1 MYRIEV
7 YNDEYRSVWDDFVFK
22 KCTGNFLHSR
32 CFLDY
37 HKNRFIERSLLVFDD
52 NKLIALFSASSTK
65 EEPLIVTSH
74 IGSTYGGLLY
84 DASVYGNEIVDIYRS
99 ILVFYRAL
107 DVQSVV
113 VKLTPSIYKPVSF
126 EDEEY
131 AIWINGGVLKRID
144 LSCYIDL
151 ENRLKVSSL
160 RKRMLKLAKKSNL
173 LICDDFNKI
182 TSFYDVL
189 AETLL
194 LRHDARPVHT
204 LPELVELHKRLDKN
218 INLYTVK
225 NSSGVVIAGVLFF
238 LFDKTIHCQYIASV
252 QAGQDVGALDLLF
265 EQAINDYGIRGYRYF
280 SFGTSNEDNGQTLN
294 SGLYRFKRQFGSQSI
309 CHKFYNFSL

>member
-7 YNDEYRSVWDDFVFK
+7 YDNKYCTIWDDFVFK
-22 KCTGNFLHSR
+22 KYTGNFLHSR
-32 CFLDY
+32 RFLDY

-52 NKLIALFSASSTK
+52 NKLIALFPASSTR
-65 EEPLIVTSH
+65 EAPLVVTSH
-74 IGSTYGGLLY
+74 TGSTYGGLLY
-84 DASVYGNEIVDIYRS
+84 DASVYGKEVVDIYRN
-99 ILVFYRAL
+99 ILGFYKSL

-113 VKLTPSIYKPVSF
+113 VKLTPNIYKSLSL

-131 AIWINGGVLKRID
+131 AIWINGGELKRID
-144 LSCYIDL
+144 LSCYIEL

-173 LICDDFNKI
+173 LICNDFKEI

-189 AETLL
+189 SETLL
-194 LRHDARPVHT
+194 LRHDAKPVHT
-204 LPELVELHKRLDKN
+204 LPELVELHERLDKD

-225 NSSGVVIAGVLFF
+225 DSTGVVIAGVLFF
-238 LFDKTIHCQYIASV
+238 LFDKTVHCQYIASA
-252 QAGQDVGALDLLF
+252 QAGQDIGALDLLF
-265 EQAINDYGIRGYRYF
+265 EQTINDYGIRGYRYF

-294 SGLYRFKRQFGSQSI
+294 SGLYRFKRQFGSQSM